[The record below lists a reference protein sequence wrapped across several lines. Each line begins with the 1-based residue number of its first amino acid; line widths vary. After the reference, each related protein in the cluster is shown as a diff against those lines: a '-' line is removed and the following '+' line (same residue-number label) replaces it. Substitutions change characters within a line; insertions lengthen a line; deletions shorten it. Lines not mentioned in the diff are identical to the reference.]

1 MKKLNFVFLLGL
13 LFVFASCGKDA
24 NTDEAKKEQLA
35 KFKTELSDLQS
46 KIDALEED
54 LSDGKEEKEVLK
66 EVEVLT
72 LQKAD
77 FQHFIEVQGNVTS
90 DQNVMINPE
99 IGGTITSVLVK
110 EGQRVSAGQTIAT
123 VDGSIVRQQI
133 QEIKKRLE
141 LATQIYDRQANLW
154 TQKIGSEVQYL
165 QAKNNKEALEE
176 NLKTVQTQL
185 SKTAITAP
193 ISGVID
199 EVYSNKGE
207 VANPAKP
214 VARIVNL
221 SQVKVEAQVSESYLK
236 YIKQGDKVSLKF
248 PALDI
253 EREAKI
259 AFVGQSIDARN
270 RTFKIQL
277 NLNNSDNLLKPNLLA
292 MVKIKDFEQKDGIAV
307 PSNLIQRA
315 SNGDKFLF
323 TVNDKNIVKKLIIEP
338 SVSYEGKALIIKG
351 LSDGSKVITAGYNE
365 VIDGQ
370 NVIVAKKK

>member
-13 LFVFASCGKDA
+13 IFVFAACNKDA
-24 NTDEAKKEQLA
+24 DNPEAKKEQLA
-35 KFKTELSDLQS
+35 EYKTELTELQS
-46 KIDALEED
+46 KIDELQEE
-54 LSDGKEEKEVLK
+54 LSEGKEEKEVLK
-66 EVEVLT
+66 EVKVLT

-90 DQNVMINPE
+90 DQNVMVNPE

-154 TQKIGSEVQYL
+154 SQKIGSEVQYL
-165 QAKNNKEALEE
+165 QTKNNKEALEE

-185 SKTAITAP
+185 NKTAITAP

-207 VANPAKP
+207 IANPAQP
-214 VARIVNL
+214 VVRIVNL
-221 SQVKVEAQVSESYLK
+221 SKVKVEAQISESYLK
-236 YIKQGDKVSLKF
+236 YIKQGDIVNLKF
-248 PALDI
+248 PALGLEKD
-253 EREAKI
+253 AKI

-270 RTFKIQL
+270 RTFTIQL

-292 MVKIKDFEQKDGIAV
+292 MVKIKDFEQKDGIAI

-315 SNGDKFLF
+315 SNGDKFIF
-323 TVNDKNIVKKLIIEP
+323 TVNDKKVVKKIIIEP
-338 SVSYEGKALIIKG
+338 SISYEGKALIIKG
-351 LSDGSKVITAGYNE
+351 LSNNDKVIIEGYNE
-365 VIDGQ
+365 VVDGQ
-370 NVIVAKKK
+370 NVIVK

>member
-13 LFVFASCGKDA
+13 VLVFTSCAEK
-24 NTDEAKKEQLA
+24 TKEEELA
-35 KFKTELSDLQS
+35 KYKTEVTELQA
-46 KIDALEED
+46 KIEALEEE
-54 LSDGKEEKEVLK
+54 LSDGKEEEKVLK
-66 EVEVLT
+66 EVKVLT

-90 DQNVMINPE
+90 NQNVMINPE
-99 IGGTITSVLVK
+99 LGGTITSMLVK

-123 VDGSIVRQQI
+123 VDGSIVKQQI

-141 LATQIYDRQANLW
+141 LATQIFDRQANLW
-154 TQKIGSEVQYL
+154 SQKIGSEVQYL

-185 SKTAITAP
+185 NKTAITAP

-199 EVYSNKGE
+199 EVFSNKGE
-207 VANPAKP
+207 SASPTQP

-236 YIKQGDKVSLKF
+236 FIKKGDIVSLKF
-248 PALDI
+248 PALGI
-253 EREAKI
+253 ERDAKI
-259 AFVGQSIDARN
+259 SFVGQSIDERN

-277 NLNNSDNLLKPNLLA
+277 NLNNKDFLLKPNLLA
-292 MVKIKDFEQKDGIAV
+292 MLKIKDFEQKEGIAI

-323 TVNDKNIVKKLIIEP
+323 TVNDKNIVKKVMIEP
-338 SVSYEGKALIIKG
+338 SVSYEGKALINKG
-351 LSDGSKVITAGYNE
+351 LANNDRVIIEGYNE

-370 NVIVAKKK
+370 NVLVAKGK

>member
-1 MKKLNFVFLLGL
+1 MKKLNFVFLLSLILVLGSCKKE
-13 LFVFASCGKDA
+13 AS
-24 NTDEAKKEQLA
+24 TEEVKKEQLA
-35 KFKTELSDLQS
+35 KYKTELAELQT
-46 KIDALEED
+46 KIDELQEELLE
-54 LSDGKEEKEVLK
+54 GKEEEEVLK
-66 EVEVLT
+66 EVKVLT
-72 LQKAD
+72 LQKTD

-90 DQNVMINPE
+90 DQNVLINPE
-99 IGGTITSVLVK
+99 LGGTITSMLVK

-141 LATQIYDRQANLW
+141 LATQIYDRQSNLW
-154 TQKIGSEVQYL
+154 SQKIGSEVQYL

-176 NLKTVQTQL
+176 KLKTVQTQL
-185 SKTAITAP
+185 NKTSIIAP

-199 EVYSNKGE
+199 EVFSNKGE
-207 VANPAKP
+207 IANPAMP

-221 SQVKVEAQVSESYLK
+221 SQVKVEAQVSETYLK
-236 YIKQGDKVSLKF
+236 YIKQGDMVSLTF
-248 PALDI
+248 PALGVEKD
-253 EREAKI
+253 AKI

-277 NLNNSDNLLKPNLLA
+277 NLNNKDKLLKPNLLA
-292 MVKIKDFEQKDGIAV
+292 MVKIKDFEQKEGIAI

-323 TVNDKNIVKKLIIEP
+323 TINDKNVVKKVIIEP
-338 SVSYEGKALIIKG
+338 SISYKGKALIVKG
-351 LSDGSKVITAGYNE
+351 LSNGDKVITEGYNE

-370 NVIVAKKK
+370 SVVVAKGK

>member
-1 MKKLNFVFLLGL
+1 MKKLNLVFILGLVFL
-13 LFVFASCGKDA
+13 FVACGKKA
-24 NTDEAKKEQLA
+24 NSPEAKKEQLA
-35 KFKTELSDLQS
+35 KYKIELTELQT
-46 KIDALEED
+46 KIDKLQEE
-54 LSDGKEEKEVLK
+54 LSDGKEEEEVLK
-66 EVEVLT
+66 EVKVLT

-99 IGGTITSVLVK
+99 LGGTITSMLVK
-110 EGQRVSAGQTIAT
+110 EGQHVSAGQTIAT

-141 LATQIYDRQANLW
+141 LATQIYDRQSNLW
-154 TQKIGSEVQYL
+154 SQKIGSEVQYL

-176 NLKTVQTQL
+176 NLKTIQTQL
-185 SKTAITAP
+185 NKTAITAP

-199 EVYSNKGE
+199 EVFSHKGE
-207 VANPAKP
+207 LANPAQP

-221 SQVKVEAQVSESYLK
+221 SQVKVEAQVSETYLK
-236 YIKQGDKVSLKF
+236 YIKKGDVVSLKF

-253 EREAKI
+253 EKEAKI

-270 RTFKIQL
+270 RTFTIQL
-277 NLNNSDNLLKPNLLA
+277 NLNNQDNLLKPNLLA
-292 MVKIKDFEQKDGIAV
+292 MVKIKDFEQKDGIAI

-323 TVNDKNIVKKLIIEP
+323 TVNDKKIVKKVIIEP
-338 SVSYEGKALIIKG
+338 SISYEGKALIIKG
-351 LSDGSKVITAGYNE
+351 LANGDKVITEGYNE

-370 NVIVAKKK
+370 SVIVK